1 VFERLGDYLR
11 EGAADVFGFRGELN
25 NLREASADA
34 RLLARAVEDV
44 NWTNLLNASTG
55 GEYFDP
61 DAKARKDQTK
71 RAYQYYFNDPVVRR
85 TVDLRNFYCFGK
97 GVPKPKYR
105 DDKETP
111 DAETELAEQYIDRY
125 WNDPENR
132 KVLTGFAGQLEK
144 GRELQLQSNIF
155 LMLVRSAE
163 RAPQAPLLGP
173 DGSGDDESLDTLLYA
188 EEDEPTAPSPRKP
201 ATLKVSDLPEGEIVD
216 ILMHPGNRKIP
227 VLYKRAYTPLIFDP
241 KNDTYRPGSPV
252 VRYYHDWQFEAPT
265 TWPNPETGKDE
276 PWGPDESKIIP
287 RERGVIYHISANK
300 TSDMKFG
307 ITQLQSYLKWAQGLN
322 QYMSSRMST
331 VQAIAAIAMQVKARG
346 GARNVSQVASQIM
359 DLSRLAGRVEGDDA
373 GGINRVRADQGRT
386 KMAVSNTGADLQP
399 MFTDT
404 ASNNAQG
411 DIQTMKAQVA
421 AGSGVP
427 SYQLGGE
434 APGLSS
440 TTSMDA
446 PLQKL
451 IQADQEGWETVHRD
465 LTGYMIEG
473 VGLDP
478 SRVEVQMPPILER
491 DVGSLVAYMTALL
504 ATLDPNVSNPDFM
517 RFVFAEVLDAMGKVN
532 SRELIGTIFPDGMTT
547 PFQQRLAEA
556 QFQAGLMAAAGGG
569 GGGGTPSAD
578 AIAGQNGNQ
587 NTPAQL
593 AAGSVGD
600 AVSRANGSGG
610 LPNMPVTQAGDY
622 SAIARDRARG
632 RNERALQ
639 ASTWGDRR
647 SDFVES
653 LPEPMRGP
661 AAQAFME
668 LDALIGQVYR
678 GD

>member
-1 VFERLGDYLR
+1 MGVRDYLR
-11 EGAADVFGFRGELN
+11 EGASDLFGFREEMAT
-25 NLREASADA
+25 LREANADA
-34 RLLARAVEDV
+34 KLLARAVEDV
-44 NWTNLLNASTG
+44 NWTNLFNGSTG

-71 RAYQYYFNDPVVRR
+71 RAYQYFFNDPVVRR
-85 TVDLRNFYCFGK
+85 TVELRISYCFGK

-111 DAETELAEQYIDRY
+111 DAETKLADDFIDRF
-125 WNDPENR
+125 WKDPENR
-132 KVLTGFAGQLEK
+132 KVLTSHAGQIEK

-155 LMLVRSAE
+155 LLLVRSNE
-163 RAPQAPLLGP
+163 RAPTAPMIAP
-173 DGSGDDESLDTLLYA
+173 DGSEVVTGELMDTLGTMLDQ
-188 EEDEPTAPSPRKP
+188 ETEIPSPREPRKP
-201 ATLKVSDLPEGEIVD
+201 PTMKVSDLPEGEIVD
-216 ILMHPGNRKIP
+216 VIMHPGNRKIP
-227 VLYKRAYTPLIFDP
+227 VYYKRAYTPLIFDP
-241 KNDTYRPGSPV
+241 VNDTYRPGKPI

-265 TWPNPETGKDE
+265 EWPDE
-276 PWGPDESKIIP
+276 NGATKPWGPAQEKIIP
-287 RERGVIYHISANK
+287 REKGVIYHVYANK

-322 QYMSSRMST
+322 QYMSSRMAT
-331 VQAIAAIAMQVKARG
+331 VQAISAIAMQVKARG
-346 GARNVSQVASQIM
+346 GPKNVSQVASQLM
-359 DLSRLAGRVEGDDA
+359 DISRLAGKVDGSGEVE
-373 GGINRVRADQGRT
+373 RVRADQGRT
-386 KMAVSNTGADLQP
+386 KMAVSNSGADLQP

-404 ASNNAQG
+404 AANNAQG
-411 DIQTMKAQVA
+411 DIQTMKAQIA

-451 IQADQEGWETVHRD
+451 IQADQEGWETVFRD

-478 SRVEVQMPPILER
+478 ERVEVQMPPILER

-532 SRELIGTIFPDGMTT
+532 SRELLGTIFPEGMTT

-556 QFQAGLMAAAGGG
+556 QFQASLMGDGA
-569 GGGGTPSAD
+569 GGGTPAGDALRGAERNSRSA
-578 AIAGQNGNQ
+578 AE
-587 NTPAQL
+587 L
-593 AAGSVGD
+593 AAGSAGD
-600 AVSRANGSGG
+600 AAARANQSGG
-610 LPNMPVTQAGDY
+610 LPAMPVTQAGDY
-622 SAIARDRARG
+622 SAIARDRARTRG
-632 RNERALQ
+632 ERTLQ

-647 SDFVES
+647 ATFVEG
-653 LPEPMRGP
+653 LPAELRGP
-661 AAQAFME
+661 AAEAFRE
-668 LDALIGQVYR
+668 IDALLGQVY
-678 GD
+678 GADD